1 MENIRMD
8 LRLFDAN
15 TQVTTQQS
23 LTEEMKTF
31 YSDYLIDAAEPE
43 LVHDQFAQKH
53 PIPANG
59 GKTIQF
65 RRFAPLGK
73 ALTAL
78 TEGVTPDGQ
87 SLSMSTVEAAVRQYG
102 GYIQMSDLLL
112 LTAIDNNLQEATV
125 LLGSQAGR
133 TLDTITREVINGG
146 SNVQYGEGQVTGR
159 HLLVG
164 GETTG
169 NHYFTVRAVRK
180 AVRFLKTMNAPRYEG
195 SYWAII
201 HPDCSYDIQDDPDWK
216 RPHEYK
222 DTSNIYDDEIG
233 KIAGVRFIETTEAK
247 VFHADDLTEGAR
259 DLTVK
264 SASGKVL
271 TVNEAITTADAAKL
285 AGREVVI
292 GGALLEI
299 ESASAAGAGSATITL
314 KEAPATT
321 PTASTAIYPG
331 EAGAKGRN
339 VYSTLIMGAEAY
351 GTTELTGGG
360 LEHIVKP
367 LGSAGTAD
375 PLNQRATVG
384 WKATKVA
391 ERLVEAYMIRVETTS
406 TFDETPLT

>member
-87 SLSMSTVEAAVRQYG
+87 SLSMTTVEAAVRQYG

-112 LTAIDNNLQEATV
+112 LTAIDNNLTMATK
-125 LLGSQAGR
+125 LLGAQAGR

-164 GETTG
+164 GEAAG

-201 HPDCSYDIQDDPDWK
+201 HPDCSYDIQDDPDSVSYT
-216 RPHEYK
+216 H
-222 DTSNIYDDEIG
+222 
-233 KIAGVRFIETTEAK
+233 
-247 VFHADDLTEGAR
+247 LT
-259 DLTVK
+259 LPT
-264 SASGKVL
+264 
-271 TVNEAITTADAAKL
+271 I
-285 AGREVVI
+285 
-292 GGALLEI
+292 LL
-299 ESASAAGAGSATITL
+299 
-314 KEAPATT
+314 
-321 PTASTAIYPG
+321 
-331 EAGAKGRN
+331 
-339 VYSTLIMGAEAY
+339 V
-351 GTTELTGGG
+351 
-360 LEHIVKP
+360 
-367 LGSAGTAD
+367 
-375 PLNQRATVG
+375 
-384 WKATKVA
+384 
-391 ERLVEAYMIRVETTS
+391 
-406 TFDETPLT
+406 